1 VTHAIAYYRV
11 STQKQ
16 GKSGLGLQAQKQ
28 AVADYAH
35 AQSLTI
41 TAEYTE
47 IETGTNKRQRAEI
60 TKAMQAAKASNSV
73 LLIAKLDRL
82 ARNVAFL
89 SGLMESGVNFV
100 ACDNP
105 NATPFTLHI
114 LAAVAEHEAK
124 MISAR
129 TKAALQAKLAR
140 DGEWRDTSGF
150 TNEKRMKG
158 GATMKQKAQAAHSVL
173 LTDRI
178 KALRGQG
185 LGYAK
190 IAKELNRIGE
200 TTRRGQ
206 SYQPM
211 TVKRILARL

>member
-1 VTHAIAYYRV
+1 MTHAIAYYRV

-47 IETGTNKRQRAEI
+47 IETGTNKRQRVEI

-178 KALRGQG
+178 KALRVEG

-200 TTRRGQ
+200 KTRRGKAYQ
-206 SYQPM
+206 SM